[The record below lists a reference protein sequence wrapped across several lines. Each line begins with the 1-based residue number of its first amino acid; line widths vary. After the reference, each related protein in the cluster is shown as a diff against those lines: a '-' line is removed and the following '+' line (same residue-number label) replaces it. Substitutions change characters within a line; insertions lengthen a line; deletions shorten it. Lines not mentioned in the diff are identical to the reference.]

1 MWRDIFLCLQKY
13 DLMFSLENFFSFCF
27 TGFQFTT
34 YMIIQLFVC
43 KINPRSNLMF
53 FSLLVHLQSSNGI
66 IKVSWTWISLFS
78 HSILVYDGS
87 SSYERFCDKIIKI
100 IDKHIFFF
108 PQKRLIYWYFMFPV
122 EIQATGSKLV
132 CSHPLQELDHDTGYS
147 EAYPS

>member
-78 HSILVYDGS
+78 HSLLVYDGS

-100 IDKHIFFF
+100 IDKHIFFSPRKDWF
-108 PQKRLIYWYFMFPV
+108 IDTSCSLLRFRLQVQNWFVHIPY
-122 EIQATGSKLV
+122 KN
-132 CSHPLQELDHDTGYS
+132 
-147 EAYPS
+147 